1 MIYTVHS
8 KGDPESNL
16 ASLDG
21 TRFVKD
27 GFAWGAFAFTFGW
40 LIYKR
45 MWLVLLAAVSAQILL
60 AAFANTIV
68 APWWF
73 AALSGFA
80 MSLFLGFEGNGL
92 WRWTLARQGYAEQGL
107 AAGSHIEDAEARY
120 FAR

>member
-8 KGDPESNL
+8 KGDPERDL

-27 GFAWGAFAFTFGW
+27 GFAWGAFVFTFGW
-40 LIYKR
+40 LVYKR
-45 MWLVLLAAVSAQILL
+45 MWLVLLAAASAQIMLTV
-60 AAFANTIV
+60 FANTIA
-68 APWWF
+68 APGWF
-73 AALSGFA
+73 AVLSGFA

-92 WRWTLARQGYAEQGL
+92 CRWTLARRGYAEQGL
-107 AAGSHIEDAEARY
+107 AAGSHIEDAEARF